1 MSFAVI
7 IHLSPADAGL
17 LAGVLAEASADMELT
32 RLAIDDGGVKLGVGR
47 YTWTPPI
54 GRQVESGG
62 GADPQ
67 R

>member
-17 LAGVLAEASADMELT
+17 LAAHLAEAQSGQELT
-32 RLAIDDGGVKLGVGR
+32 RLAIDDGGVKLAVGR
-47 YTWTPPI
+47 WSWTPPI